1 MENEL
6 DLKEY
11 RRCYYLHNR
20 EKLVEYSKS
29 YYKFKKGEYDV
40 ENENMKKFLSRYK
53 KQKIKSNDKVKIK
66 KGDIILKF

>member
-1 MENEL
+1 MII
-6 DLKEY
+6 D
-11 RRCYYLHNR
+11 
-20 EKLVEYSKS
+20 
-29 YYKFKKGEYDV
+29 FKVKKIQYHFFINV